1 MSVEYFTL
9 LELPRSFVLDEDA
22 LHRAYIQKQREF
34 HPDRV
39 AKASQEERA
48 QAMQMSVEVN
58 QAYHTLKHPL
68 FRAEYLLKLAGAEE
82 QKPSQMLLMESM
94 GAREA
99 LMEATTTE
107 ALEVMKLSQQAILE
121 GVYQDFAQSYA
132 AHRLQDAAEAAMRI
146 RYLQKLLEE
155 IRARAKMLATDKA
168 EL

>member
-1 MSVEYFTL
+1 MNTDYFAL

-39 AKASQEERA
+39 AKAAQEERA

-68 FRAEYLLKLAGAEE
+68 FRAEYLLKLAGVEE

-94 GAREA
+94 EAREA
-99 LMEATTTE
+99 LMEATTAKALDVMAE
-107 ALEVMKLSQQAILE
+107 SQHAALEA
-121 GVYQDFAQSYA
+121 VYENFAQSYA
-132 AHRLQDAAEAAMRI
+132 ANRMQDATEAAMRM
-146 RYLQKLLEE
+146 RYLKKLLEE
-155 IRARAKMLATDKA
+155 IRARAKMLAVEKQV
-168 EL
+168 